1 MNLKS
6 LAFDTMLSMG
16 FRIERYKNNWHFD
29 AGSHSFH
36 PDHKIGIDIK
46 NFFDNIDPFY
56 ENIKDQEI
64 LKDYAV
70 KAKDAVDKYRGNF
83 LVRGG
88 NKITTEGK
96 EFIRTV
102 VIEFETFEI
111 AKNFFYSDEYQSA
124 HAILGDSVV
133 RNHQIIEGA

>member
-1 MNLKS
+1 MK
-6 LAFDTMLSMG
+6 G
-16 FRIERYKNNWHFD
+16 YVVCV
-29 AGSHSFH
+29 
-36 PDHKIGIDIK
+36 
-46 NFFDNIDPFY
+46 Y

-64 LKDYAV
+64 LKNYAV

-111 AKNFFYSDEYQSA
+111 AKNFFYSDEYKSA

-133 RNHQIIEGA
+133 RNHQIVEGA